1 MKNKQRVI
9 NLYDNWYRNN
19 RENIINKNWNL
30 IDESTLYNPE
40 GDKLRGLNI
49 IVYLPISLSEEIDKK
64 ILSRIPDKILSS
76 GWIIPKEGRHFTLL
90 DIIPHNSGWNIDKIK
105 SKSDEYIEVL
115 DKEIKYHK
123 EIIKVGFEGVFAS
136 TDGITIQGYPL
147 NSGLHR
153 LRDSLRKALSSNRL
167 ANLEK
172 KKYEIETA
180 HVALLKFTKVL
191 NGKKLINIIDNLRRI
206 SLGNFEVKELVLNIS
221 PRYDK
226 VNTIEI
232 IKKYKIPF
240 T

>member
-1 MKNKQRVI
+1 MRSNTPELLSNFAFQYKIHLMKNKQRVI

-105 SKSDEYIEVL
+105 SKSDEYI
-115 DKEIKYHK
+115 
-123 EIIKVGFEGVFAS
+123 
-136 TDGITIQGYPL
+136 
-147 NSGLHR
+147 
-153 LRDSLRKALSSNRL
+153 
-167 ANLEK
+167 
-172 KKYEIETA
+172 
-180 HVALLKFTKVL
+180 
-191 NGKKLINIIDNLRRI
+191 
-206 SLGNFEVKELVLNIS
+206 
-221 PRYDK
+221 
-226 VNTIEI
+226 
-232 IKKYKIPF
+232 
-240 T
+240 

>member
-1 MKNKQRVI
+1 MRSNTPELLSNFAFQYKIHLMKNKQRVI

-105 SKSDEYIEVL
+105 SKSDEYIEVYSF
-115 DKEIKYHK
+115 DWPI
-123 EIIKVGFEGVFAS
+123 
-136 TDGITIQGYPL
+136 
-147 NSGLHR
+147 
-153 LRDSLRKALSSNRL
+153 
-167 ANLEK
+167 
-172 KKYEIETA
+172 
-180 HVALLKFTKVL
+180 
-191 NGKKLINIIDNLRRI
+191 
-206 SLGNFEVKELVLNIS
+206 
-221 PRYDK
+221 
-226 VNTIEI
+226 
-232 IKKYKIPF
+232 
-240 T
+240 